1 MYRPP
6 RSLTPASFSPP
17 ELSNLWVRNGP
28 KILPPKTGKCGIN
41 GVLLMNWICCV
52 YGVFPG
58 NLLKS
63 HNLNPLF
70 FPFGDVLFDDKLLL
84 SQPLPKCCVCPSCVT
99 PNLSWGVLGSA
110 ISLSCCE
117 KTAVTAWVL
126 PGENM

>member
-1 MYRPP
+1 MWDKWCAVDELDMLCLWCV
-6 RSLTPASFSPP
+6 SWKSIEISQSQSSF
-17 ELSNLWVRNGP
+17 
-28 KILPPKTGKCGIN
+28 
-41 GVLLMNWICCV
+41 
-52 YGVFPG
+52 
-58 NLLKS
+58 
-63 HNLNPLF
+63 F